1 MTIRCKAAVLRTV
14 AAPRPWATSRPL
26 SIEEIELAS
35 PKPVELVVR
44 IAGAGLCHSDLSVI
58 NGDRPRPVPLALG
71 HEGSGEVVEVG
82 SAIDDVRPGD
92 HVVFQFSASCG
103 RCPRCVEGRP
113 QICEKAAAAKSA
125 GGLMAGG
132 SRITSL
138 NGERIGHH
146 SGLSCMAEYAVVDR
160 GSVVVIEKDMPLADA
175 ALFGCAVMTGV
186 GAVVNT
192 ARIRAGDTVAII
204 GLGGV
209 GLNGVL
215 GARLAGAE
223 TIIAIDREPYKLDV
237 ARRVGATHAFNA
249 AEPNCVERV
258 RDLTRGGVDYAF
270 ELAGNVDAMKLA
282 YASVKYGGSVVV
294 AGLPPISANFSFNQ
308 CDLVG
313 QEKSIRGSY
322 MGSCVPVRDI
332 PRFIRLFR
340 EGRLPVDRL
349 IDGHIGFGDLNAGFD
364 KLQDVKA
371 IRQILTPHGARDQ
384 RRTATSS
391 AGESTPTAA

>member
-1 MTIRCKAAVLRTV
+1 MTIRCKAAVLRTIG
-14 AAPRPWATSRPL
+14 AARPYARSKPL
-26 SIEEIELAS
+26 SIEEVALAP
-35 PKPVELVVR
+35 PKPVELLVR

-58 NGDRPRPVPLALG
+58 NGDRPRPVPMALG

-82 SAIDDVRPGD
+82 SAIDDVRVGD

-103 RCPRCVEGRP
+103 RCRRCLEGRP
-113 QICEKAAAAKSA
+113 QVCERARVAKAA
-125 GGLMAGG
+125 GELMAGG

-138 NGERIGHH
+138 NGERVGHH

-160 GSVVVIEKDMPLADA
+160 GSVVVVDRDVPLADA

-192 ARIRAGDTVAII
+192 ARIRAGDTVAIL

-209 GLNGVL
+209 GLSGVL

-223 TIIAIDREPYKLDV
+223 TIIAIDREP
-237 ARRVGATHAFNA
+237 ARLETALSVGATHAVCA
-249 AEPNCVERV
+249 RDEDCIEQVL
-258 RDLTRGGVDYAF
+258 DLTRGGVDYAF
-270 ELAGNVDAMKLA
+270 ELSGGTDAMRIA
-282 YASVKYGGSVVV
+282 YGVVQYGGTVV
-294 AGLPPISANFSFNQ
+294 ASGLPALACTFSVNQ

-332 PRFIRLFR
+332 PRFMRLYK
-340 EGRLPVDRL
+340 EGRLPVNRL
-349 IDGHIGFGDLNAGFD
+349 IDGYVGFEEVNAGFD

-371 IRQILTPHGARDQ
+371 IRQILTPHGA
-384 RRTATSS
+384 
-391 AGESTPTAA
+391 PAAR

>member
-1 MTIRCKAAVLRTV
+1 MTITCKAAVLRTIG
-14 AAPRPWATSRPL
+14 APRPYAQSKPL
-26 SIEEIELAS
+26 SIEEIHLAP
-35 PKPVELVVR
+35 PKPVELLVR

-58 NGDRPRPVPLALG
+58 NGDRPRPLPIALG

-92 HVVFQFSASCG
+92 HVVFQFSAACG

-113 QICEKAAAAKSA
+113 QVCERAAAAKASGHLLA
-125 GGLMAGG
+125 GGG
-132 SRITSL
+132 RITAI

-160 GSVVVIEKDMPLADA
+160 GSVVVIDNDVPLANA

-186 GAVVNT
+186 GAVINT
-192 ARIRAGDTVAII
+192 ARIRPGDSVAIL

-209 GLNGVL
+209 GLSGVM
-215 GARLAGAE
+215 GAKLAGAE
-223 TIIAIDREPYKLDV
+223 TIVAIDLEASKLEV
-237 ARRVGATHAFNA
+237 ALALGATHAVCA
-249 AEPNCVERV
+249 RDANCVEQV

-270 ELAGNVDAMKLA
+270 ELAGSIDAMHMG
-282 YASVKYGGSVVV
+282 YAVVKYGGSLVI
-294 AGLPPISANFSFNQ
+294 AGLPEVSARFSINQ

-349 IDGHIGFGDLNAGFD
+349 IDGHIGFDQLNAGFD
-364 KLQDVKA
+364 KLQAVRA
-371 IRQILTPHGARDQ
+371 IRQILTPHA
-384 RRTATSS
+384 ATR
-391 AGESTPTAA
+391 

>member
-1 MTIRCKAAVLRTV
+1 MTIRCKAAVLR
-14 AAPRPWATSRPL
+14 AIGAPRPYAQSQPL
-26 SIEEIELAS
+26 SIEEVNLAP
-35 PKPVELVVR
+35 PKPVELLVR

-58 NGDRPRPVPLALG
+58 NGDRPRPVPMALG
-71 HEGSGEVVEVG
+71 HEGSGEIVEVG
-82 SAIDDVRPGD
+82 SAIDDVHVGD

-103 RCPRCVEGRP
+103 RCRRCVEGRP
-113 QICEKAAAAKSA
+113 QVCERARVAKSA

-138 NGERIGHH
+138 NGEQIGHH

-160 GSVVVIEKDMPLADA
+160 GSVVVIDKDMPLADA
-175 ALFGCAVMTGV
+175 ALFGCSVMTGV

-192 ARIRAGDTVAII
+192 ARVRAGDSVAIV

-223 TIIAIDREPYKLDV
+223 TIIAIDREPAKLEV
-237 ARRVGATHAFNA
+237 ARRVGATHAINA
-249 AEPNCVERV
+249 RDANCVEQV
-258 RDLTRGGVDYAF
+258 RELTGGGVDYAF
-270 ELAGNVDAMKLA
+270 ELAGSIDAMTTA
-282 YASVKYGGSVVV
+282 YAIVQYGGTVVV
-294 AGLPPISANFSFNQ
+294 AGLPPLTASFSFNQ

-313 QEKSIRGSY
+313 QEKSIRGCY

-332 PRFIRLFR
+332 PRFIRLYR
-340 EGRLPVDRL
+340 EGRLPVDQL
-349 IDGHIGFGDLNAGFD
+349 IDGYIGYDQLNAGFD

-371 IRQILTPHGARDQ
+371 IRQILTPHAAR
-384 RRTATSS
+384 S
-391 AGESTPTAA
+391 

>member
-1 MTIRCKAAVLRTV
+1 MSIRCKAAVLRKIG
-14 AAPRPWATSRPL
+14 APRPYAQSKPL
-26 SIEEIELAS
+26 SIEEVDLAP
-35 PKPVELVVR
+35 PKPVELLVR

-82 SAIDDVRPGD
+82 SVIDDVRPGD

-113 QICEKAAAAKSA
+113 QVCERAVVAKSA

-132 SRITSL
+132 GRITAL
-138 NGERIGHH
+138 NGERIAHH
-146 SGLSCMAEYAVVDR
+146 SGLSCMSEYVVVDR
-160 GSVVVIEKDMPLADA
+160 GSVVVIDKDMPLADA

-192 ARIRAGDTVAII
+192 ARIRPGDMVAVV

-209 GLNGVL
+209 GLSGVM
-215 GARLAGAE
+215 GAKLAGAE
-223 TIIAIDREPYKLDV
+223 TIVAIDREPSKLDV
-237 ARRVGATHAFNA
+237 AREVGATHVFCAT
-249 AEPNCVERV
+249 ETDCVEQV
-258 RDLTRGGVDYAF
+258 RELTKGGVDYAF
-270 ELAGNVDAMKLA
+270 ELSGGADAMTTA
-282 YASVKYGGSVVV
+282 YGVVKYGGSVVIS
-294 AGLPPISANFSFNQ
+294 GLPALSSTFAVNQ

-332 PRFIRLFR
+332 PRFIRLYR

-349 IDGHIGFGDLNAGFD
+349 IDGYIGYEQLNAGFD
-364 KLQDVKA
+364 KLQEVKA
-371 IRQILTPHGARDQ
+371 IRQILTPHGV
-384 RRTATSS
+384 TS
-391 AGESTPTAA
+391 

>member
-1 MTIRCKAAVLRTV
+1 MTLRCKAAVLRTI
-14 AAPRPWATSRPL
+14 AAERPYARSKPL
-26 SIEEIELAS
+26 SIEEVTLAP
-35 PKPVELVVR
+35 PKSVELLVR

-58 NGDRPRPVPLALG
+58 NGDRPRPVPIALG

-82 SAIDDVRPGD
+82 AAIDDVRVGD

-103 RCPRCVEGRP
+103 RCRRCVEGRP
-113 QICEKAAAAKSA
+113 QVCERARVAKSA
-125 GGLMAGG
+125 GELMAGG

-160 GSVVVIEKDMPLADA
+160 GSVVVVDREVPLADA

-192 ARIRAGDTVAII
+192 ARIRAGDSVAIL

-209 GLNGVL
+209 GLSGVL

-223 TIIAIDREPYKLDV
+223 TIIAIDREPARLEV
-237 ARRVGATHAFNA
+237 ALSVGATHAVCA
-249 AEPNCVERV
+249 RDADCIEQVL
-258 RDLTRGGVDYAF
+258 DLTRGGVDYAF
-270 ELAGNVDAMKLA
+270 ELSGGVDAMRIA
-282 YASVKYGGSVVV
+282 YGVVQYGGSVVV
-294 AGLPPISANFSFNQ
+294 SGLPALASTFSVNQ

-332 PRFIRLFR
+332 PRFLRLYK
-340 EGRLPVDRL
+340 EGRLPVNRL
-349 IDGHIGFGDLNAGFD
+349 IDGYVGFDEVNGGFD

-371 IRQILTPHGARDQ
+371 IRQILTPHGA
-384 RRTATSS
+384 S
-391 AGESTPTAA
+391 A

>member
-1 MTIRCKAAVLRTV
+1 MTLKCKAAVLRTIG
-14 AAPRPWATSRPL
+14 AQRPYARSKPL
-26 SIEEIELAS
+26 SIEEVTLAP
-35 PKPVELVVR
+35 PKPVEVLVR

-58 NGDRPRPVPLALG
+58 NGDRPRPLPMTLG

-82 SAIDDVRPGD
+82 SAIDDVRVGD

-103 RCPRCVEGRP
+103 RCRRCLEGRP
-113 QICEKAAAAKSA
+113 QVCERARVAKAA
-125 GGLMAGG
+125 GELMAGG

-160 GSVVVIEKDMPLADA
+160 GSVVVVDRDVPLADA

-192 ARIRAGDTVAII
+192 ARIRAGDSVAIL

-209 GLNGVL
+209 GLSGVL
-215 GARLAGAE
+215 GARLAGAQ
-223 TIIAIDREPYKLDV
+223 TIIAIDREPARLEV
-237 ARRVGATHAFNA
+237 ALSVGATHAVCA
-249 AEPNCVERV
+249 RDEDCVEQV
-258 RDLTRGGVDYAF
+258 LDLTRGGVDYAF
-270 ELAGNVDAMKLA
+270 ELSGGPDAMRIA
-282 YASVKYGGSVVV
+282 YGVVQYGGTVV
-294 AGLPPISANFSFNQ
+294 ASGLPELSCTFSVNQ

-332 PRFIRLFR
+332 PRFMRLYK
-340 EGRLPVDRL
+340 EGRLPVNRL
-349 IDGHIGFGDLNAGFD
+349 IDGYVGFDEVNAGFD
-364 KLQDVKA
+364 KLQDLKA
-371 IRQILTPHGARDQ
+371 IRQILTPRG
-384 RRTATSS
+384 
-391 AGESTPTAA
+391 PAAA

>member
-1 MTIRCKAAVLRTV
+1 MTITCKAAVLRTIG
-14 AAPRPWATSRPL
+14 APRPYAQSKPL
-26 SIEEIELAS
+26 SIEEINLAP
-35 PKPVELVVR
+35 PKPVELLVR

-58 NGDRPRPVPLALG
+58 NGDRPRPLPIALG

-113 QICEKAAAAKSA
+113 QVCERAAAAKASGHLLA
-125 GGLMAGG
+125 GGG
-132 SRITSL
+132 RITAI

-146 SGLSCMAEYAVVDR
+146 SGLSCMAQYAVVDR
-160 GSVVVIEKDMPLADA
+160 GSVVVIDKDVPLANA

-186 GAVVNT
+186 GAVINT
-192 ARIRAGDTVAII
+192 ARIRPGDSVAIL

-209 GLNGVL
+209 GLSGVM
-215 GARLAGAE
+215 GAKLAGAE
-223 TIIAIDREPYKLDV
+223 TIVAIDLEASKLEV
-237 ARRVGATHAFNA
+237 ALALGATHAICA
-249 AEPNCVERV
+249 RDANCVAQV

-270 ELAGNVDAMKLA
+270 ELAGSIDAMHMG
-282 YASVKYGGSVVV
+282 YAVVKYGGSLVI
-294 AGLPPISANFSFNQ
+294 AGLPEVSARFSINQ

-349 IDGHIGFGDLNAGFD
+349 IDGHIGFDQINAGFD
-364 KLQDVKA
+364 KLQDVRA
-371 IRQILTPHGARDQ
+371 IRQILTPHA
-384 RRTATSS
+384 ATR
-391 AGESTPTAA
+391 

>member
-1 MTIRCKAAVLRTV
+1 MRCKAAVLRTI
-14 AAPRPWATSRPL
+14 AALRPYARSKPL
-26 SIEEIELAS
+26 SIEEVDLAP
-35 PKPVELVVR
+35 PKPVELLVR

-58 NGDRPRPVPLALG
+58 NGDRPRPVPMVLG

-82 SAIDDVRPGD
+82 SAVDDVRTGD

-103 RCPRCVEGRP
+103 RCRRCVEGRP
-113 QICEKAAAAKSA
+113 QVCERARVAKAA
-125 GGLMAGG
+125 GELMAGG

-160 GSVVVIEKDMPLADA
+160 GSVVVIDKNAPLADA

-186 GAVVNT
+186 GAVINT
-192 ARIRAGDTVAII
+192 ARVRPGDTVAIL

-209 GLNGVL
+209 GLSGVL

-223 TIIAIDREPYKLDV
+223 TIIAIDREPAKLEV
-237 ARRVGATHAFNA
+237 AASVGATHMVCARDDDCI
-249 AEPNCVERV
+249 EQV
-258 RDLTRGGVDYAF
+258 RELTGGGVDYAF
-270 ELAGNVDAMKLA
+270 DLAGSTDSMTMA
-282 YASVKYGGSVVV
+282 YAMVQYGGSVV
-294 AGLPPISANFSFNQ
+294 ACGLPEASATFSINQ

-332 PRFIRLFR
+332 PRFIRLHQ

-349 IDGHIGFGDLNAGFD
+349 IDGHIGFDALNAGFD

-371 IRQILTPHGARDQ
+371 IRQILTPHGA
-384 RRTATSS
+384 
-391 AGESTPTAA
+391 